1 MQYMNN
7 VDITYGLLLNGKPTD
22 IAVATEREI
31 FKIRMVGVPAM
42 KLIDNGGIR
51 VFENEKPEE
60 SKPMV

>member
-7 VDITYGLLLNGKPTD
+7 VDIAY
-22 IAVATEREI
+22 IAVATEREV